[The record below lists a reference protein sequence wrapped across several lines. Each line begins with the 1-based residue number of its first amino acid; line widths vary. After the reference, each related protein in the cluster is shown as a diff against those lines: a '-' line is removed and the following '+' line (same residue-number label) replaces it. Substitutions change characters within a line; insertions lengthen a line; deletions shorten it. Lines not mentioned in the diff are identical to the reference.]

1 VAGVQNVEK
10 CRVVRSGLGL
20 LVDIH
25 VHVDGALSVADGHG
39 IAHAVKDA
47 LAAAPLAVTD
57 VAVHIEPA
65 RR

>member
-1 VAGVQNVEK
+1 ML
-10 CRVVRSGLGL
+10 RSGLSL

-25 VHVDGALSVADGHG
+25 VHVDSAQSVREGHV

-47 LAAAPLAVTD
+47 LMAAPLAITD

-65 RR
+65 RA